1 MGIKTLEDKIVFSP
15 ENISINFCPVAK
27 DTGKET
33 FILGTFNPGM
43 TRLKNGNILLMIR
56 IAEALKG
63 FKGKDVV
70 YTPRMDLKKKKFVLD
85 TYPRKDVKFSDPRH
99 FDIIQANGE
108 PALRLTSISWL
119 LPVEL
124 SPDGMKIVKIHYN
137 KAILPKKVYQEY
149 GIEDPRITK
158 IKNKYYMTAVGVSP
172 NKICTCLYESNNGL
186 DYKLKGVIFDNQ
198 NKDVV
203 LFPNKIKGR
212 YVALT
217 RPEGASNIAYPYE
230 DNLLVGGEYIN
241 IAFSPDLKYWTPYD
255 DILLT
260 LRKNSLVEKKIGNN
274 SPPILIDFNRKKY
287 WLFLFH
293 GVQSGGSHRIGIYRT
308 FIALLDKNN
317 PTKIIKI
324 KYKPFLEPNLKLEQ
338 QIKEKMLLKN
348 IVFTTGMI
356 SHGKDYLIC
365 SGEGDTVVRMTRVSK
380 EAITKFLSS

>member
-1 MGIKTLEDKIVFSP
+1 MSITTLNDKVVFSP

-43 TRLKNGNILLMIR
+43 SRLKNNNILLMIR

-63 FKGKDVV
+63 FKGKDFVF
-70 YTPRMDLKKKKFVLD
+70 TPRMNLKKKKFVLD
-85 TYPRKDVKFSDPRH
+85 SYPRKDVKFSDPRH
-99 FDIIQANGE
+99 FDITQANGE

-137 KAILPKKVYQEY
+137 KAILPEKVYQAY

-158 IKNKYYMTAVGVSP
+158 IKNKYYMTVVGVSP

-203 LFPNKIKGR
+203 LFPDKIKGK

-217 RPEGASNIAYPYE
+217 RPEGASNIAYPHE
-230 DNLLVGGEYIN
+230 DKLLVGGEYIN
-241 IAFSPDLKYWTPYD
+241 VSFSPDLKYWAPYENL
-255 DILLT
+255 LLT

-274 SPPILIDFNRKKY
+274 SPPILIDFNKKKY
-287 WLFLFH
+287 WLLLFH
-293 GVQSGGSHRIGIYRT
+293 GVQRGGIHNIGIYRT
-308 FIALLDKNN
+308 FVALLDKNN
-317 PTKIIKI
+317 PTKIVKI
-324 KYKPFLEPNLKLEQ
+324 KYTPFLEPNLKLEQ
-338 QIKEKMLLKN
+338 QIKGKMFLKN
-348 IVFTTGMI
+348 IVFTTGI
-356 SHGKDYLIC
+356 IPHGKDYLVC
-365 SGEGDTVVRMTRVSK
+365 SGEGDTVVRMTRISGD
-380 EAITKFLSS
+380 AIKKFLSS